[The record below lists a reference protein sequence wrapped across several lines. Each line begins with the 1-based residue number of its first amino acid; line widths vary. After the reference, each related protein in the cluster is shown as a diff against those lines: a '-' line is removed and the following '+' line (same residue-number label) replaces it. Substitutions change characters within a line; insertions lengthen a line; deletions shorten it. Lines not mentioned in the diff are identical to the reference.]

1 MKSKYRAVRTEVDGH
16 LFPSLKESRR
26 YGQLKMLQLA
36 GEISELRLQVP
47 YELNPGGTFSYK
59 YIADFVYKLKDG
71 TIEVN
76 DAKGYRTAV
85 YRKKAKLML
94 NVHGIKIKET

>member
-16 LFPSLKESRR
+16 SFPSLKESRR

-47 YELNPGGTFSYK
+47 YELNPNGSFSYR
-59 YIADFVYKLKDG
+59 YFADFEYITKEGVKVTEDVKGFRNATYK
-71 TIEVN
+71 
-76 DAKGYRTAV
+76 
-85 YRKKAKLML
+85 KKAKLMMK
-94 NVHGIKIKET
+94 VHGIKIKET

>member
-1 MKSKYRAVRTEVDGH
+1 MKSKYSAVRTVVDGH
-16 LFPSLKESRR
+16 SFPSRKEAKR
-26 YGQLKMLQLA
+26 YGELKMLQLA
-36 GEISELRLQVP
+36 GEISDLRLQVP

-59 YIADFVYKLKDG
+59 YIADFVYRLKDG

-76 DAKGYRTAV
+76 DVKGYRTAI

-94 NVHGIKIKET
+94 KVYGIKIKET